1 MTHTSLTKGEVNE
14 DETLIPRVLNLTP
27 QSVSANVLS
36 LVTACH
42 GTKHVLVLPL
52 RLQQVAEPLWHFLV
66 SKTELTKPAG
76 WQMLSKRIPANMCK

>member
-1 MTHTSLTKGEVNE
+1 M
-14 DETLIPRVLNLTP
+14 LNLTP

-36 LVTACH
+36 LVTACY

-66 SKTELTKPAG
+66 SKTELMKPAG
-76 WQMLSKRIPANMCK
+76 WQMLSKKYQQTCANDLASSTLDIAKVIRKF